1 MQFCFGTFL
10 LSLVI
15 KWYDNVSNW
24 VCGVFSTLFW
34 LHGVRPFR
42 VELGPHLPPSPVY
55 RWQSAGGI
63 FQISV
68 SPNYFPVHQ
77 LHYGGIR
84 PLRNSLFLVFIICTY
99 LVIFAFHTATIWFHA
114 TFCYL
119 PLSHAGHLMKI
130 SSDFGITFSLDSLTL
145 TVVACLS
152 SCLPAHPQH
161 WNSGCRRTCS
171 SWASCLHSQVSY
183 STKVL
188 FLSFPSPL
196 RPLTDFSLSF
206 STFPSWDS
214 YSPFSRPIP
223 VFTHV
228 SPLKFCVPEINHWKR
243 IFAPHCVLHLGPNF
257 VPATWP

>member
-1 MQFCFGTFL
+1 MIMFRTECVVFFPRCFDST
-10 LSLVI
+10 
-15 KWYDNVSNW
+15 VSAPSESSS
-24 VCGVFSTLFW
+24 VHTCL
-34 LHGVRPFR
+34 
-42 VELGPHLPPSPVY
+42 PHLFIAGNQQEGYFRSASPP
-55 RWQSAGGI
+55 I
-63 FQISV
+63 ISQFI
-68 SPNYFPVHQ
+68 SYT
-77 LHYGGIR
+77 
-84 PLRNSLFLVFIICTY
+84 LRNSLFLVFIICTY
-99 LVIFAFHTATIWFHA
+99 LVIFSFHTATIWFHA

-119 PLSHAGHLMKI
+119 PLSDAGHLMKI

-171 SWASCLHSQVSY
+171 SWASCLHSQVRY

-228 SPLKFCVPEINHWKR
+228 SPLKFCAPEINHWKH